1 MWRSSWDASAQDF
14 DQYLSLPKNQVK
26 LSGCCGQTGSSCT
39 TNCQIKQSIGCNAF
53 STLWKGCKRCYR
65 NASLPF
71 CVPIPSQCLMA
82 ELICCHRPIA
92 SWCEVSSF
100 SAAVKLPLVNLTT
113 PDCSHLKLWPF
124 FLMASN
130 CLLSL
135 AKKSPKFHFPTASG
149 IDYCIWWV
157 LNLSRL
163 NWEWC

>member
-14 DQYLSLPKNQVK
+14 DQYLSLPKNQVIWLLRPNWQLLHHK
-26 LSGCCGQTGSSCT
+26 LP
-39 TNCQIKQSIGCNAF
+39 NKAIIGCNAF

-65 NASLPF
+65 NASLPY

>member
-14 DQYLSLPKNQVK
+14 DQYLSLPKNQVIWLLWPNWQLLHHK
-26 LSGCCGQTGSSCT
+26 LP
-39 TNCQIKQSIGCNAF
+39 NKAIIGCNAF

-65 NASLPF
+65 NASLPY

-113 PDCSHLKLWPF
+113 PDCSHLKLWTF